1 MAERNV
7 ASGANSKGASRGWR
21 SPVGQVL
28 AQAKSAFVGVG
39 VFSFF
44 VNLLMLTGPIY
55 MLQVYDRVLLSAS
68 METLVFISVAMVI
81 LYFFMGLFDFWRSR
95 VLVRVADEFEALMN
109 GKTFTAWLRQSTRG
123 GEAARSAPLNDVST
137 LRQFLSGNTPG
148 AFFDLP
154 WVPVFIALIWMLHW
168 TLGVLAVIGSLVICV
183 SAYVSSRRTDTPLKE
198 SLRLRRAEQLFAAT
212 AQRNSEA
219 IQAMG
224 MAGNI
229 RARWAQFN
237 TQGARETVK
246 AADRSGGGT
255 AFTKS
260 FRMFLQSAML
270 GAGGALAIQQIISPG
285 AMIAGSII
293 LGRALAPVQMLIGQW
308 RGVGAAKDAYE
319 RLNDFHAGD
328 AQADIATTQLPTP
341 RGHLSVEQVTAGPPG
356 ASRAVLSGLNFEVK
370 PGQGLGVIGPSA
382 SGKSTLARL
391 LVGVWSPQRGSV
403 RLDGATF
410 EQWDRDTV
418 GRSIGYLP
426 QTVELFDGT
435 IADNIARFDPERTDE
450 AVVAAARWAGVH
462 EMILRLPDGYETH
475 VGLGHRAL
483 SGGQNQRIGLAR
495 ALFGDPKLIVLDEPN
510 ANLDHDGDQA
520 LTRAIAEARK
530 RGAAVVV
537 MAHRPSA
544 IAAVDMILSLRDG
557 KQEAFGPKEEVMK
570 ALRERASAAQGAANT
585 GKGAANTGKSAAN
598 NGGKG
603 TKPRKPRLVR
613 SPAPIG
619 RARASSF
626 QGQPSSVNAP
636 ARPSTAKEE

>member
-1 MAERNV
+1 MA
-7 ASGANSKGASRGWR
+7 SKTPVRGEAADARGWR

-28 AQAKSAFVGVG
+28 ANAKSAFAGVG
-39 VFSFF
+39 IFSFF

-68 METLVFISVAMVI
+68 METLIFISVAMVI

-95 VLVRVADEFEALMN
+95 VLVRVADEFESLMN
-109 GKTFTAWLRQSTRG
+109 GKTFTAWLRKSNGG

-137 LRQFLSGNTPG
+137 LRQFLSGNAPG

-168 TLGVLAVIGSLVICV
+168 TLGVLAIIGAIIICV
-183 SAYVSSRRTDTPLKE
+183 SAFISSRRTETPLRE
-198 SLRLRRAEQLFAAT
+198 SLRLRRTEQLFAGA

-219 IQAMG
+219 IEAMG
-224 MAGNI
+224 MGENI

-237 TQGARETVK
+237 TRGAQETVN

-270 GAGGALAIQQIISPG
+270 GAGGALAIQQIITPG

-308 RGVGAAKDAYE
+308 RQVSAARDAYE
-319 RLNDFHAGD
+319 RLNDFHAGED
-328 AQADIATTQLPTP
+328 EAVQSTQLPEP
-341 RGHLSVEQVTAGPPG
+341 SGHLTVQNVTAGPPG
-356 ASRAVLSGLNFEVK
+356 ATRAVLTGLNFEVR
-370 PGQGLGVIGPSA
+370 PGQGVGVIGPSA

-410 EQWDRDTV
+410 EQWDRTLV
-418 GRSIGYLP
+418 GQHIGYLP
-426 QTVELFDGT
+426 QSVELFDGT
-435 IADNIARFDPERTDE
+435 IADNIARFDPNKTDE
-450 AVVAAARWAGVH
+450 GVVAAAKWAGVH
-462 EMILRLPDGYETH
+462 ELILGLPDGYETR
-475 VGLGHRAL
+475 VGIGNAVL
-483 SGGQNQRIGLAR
+483 SGGQNQRVGLAR
-495 ALFGDPKLIVLDEPN
+495 ALYGNPKLIVLDEPN

-520 LTRAIAEARK
+520 LTRAIARARK
-530 RGAAVVV
+530 QGAAVVV

-544 IAAVDMILSLRDG
+544 IAAVDLILSLKDG
-557 KQEAFGPKEEVMK
+557 KQEAFGPKAEVMA
-570 ALRERASAAQGAANT
+570 ALRERAQQAQEAKKKAS
-585 GKGAANTGKSAAN
+585 GKGAVTKTRAA
-598 NGGKG
+598 
-603 TKPRKPRLVR
+603 
-613 SPAPIG
+613 
-619 RARASSF
+619 
-626 QGQPSSVNAP
+626 Q
-636 ARPSTAKEE
+636 TAKPPTLTPTRRPGAPLVLGAGGASAPTADKEG